1 MKKSRTHYAV
11 LNTSISSII
20 FIVNTI
26 LKFITRSVFIY
37 FLGKSYLGVNGLFTS
52 IISVLS
58 LSELGIG
65 GAIVYSLYKPL
76 ADEDNVKIK
85 SLIVLY
91 KKIYRVIGLIVAMI
105 GFILLPFIPQ
115 ITNHSQLPH
124 LTLIYLLFLFNSVM
138 SYFFAYNSSLLSAD
152 QKGYIITINNFLFSV
167 VAFILQVIF
176 LILTKNFIVYLF
188 ISIICTLLG
197 NIVLMLKTKKEY
209 QYLECVKTAP
219 IDSDTVHELK
229 RITAGNL
236 MDRIGITIV
245 DTTDNIYIS
254 IFTGLGMVGI
264 YNNYVLVTSTLQGF
278 IGQISSSITGSLGNL
293 AADGDSDKALSI
305 FLKHN
310 FVNYGLVYF
319 CMIGIMTLL
328 QDFIRLWVGDTFL
341 LPLTTL
347 ILIVIKLSLTMY
359 RNTSLTF
366 ISAYGLSWNAKWKV
380 VLECILNV
388 GLSALFLIP
397 FHLGLNGVLLGT
409 ILSTLLVVEWWE
421 PYAVFKYGLKK
432 PLRGYFK
439 TICFHMITL
448 FVSCSVIFWIVS
460 YIHVT
465 GWIMLF
471 VKGFCV
477 VLLSLIFFVLIY
489 GRSEEFKYT
498 VNMIK
503 KILHRR

>member
-1 MKKSRTHYAV
+1 MEKSRTHYAV
-11 LNTSISSII
+11 LNTSVSSVI
-20 FIVNTI
+20 FIINTI
-26 LKFITRSVFIY
+26 LKFVTRSIFIY
-37 FLGKSYLGVNGLFTS
+37 YLGKSYLGVNSLFTS

-76 ADEDNVKIK
+76 ADDNRVKIK
-85 SLIVLY
+85 SLITLY
-91 KKIYRVIGLIVAMI
+91 KKIYRVIGFVVAAI
-105 GFILLPFIPQ
+105 GLVLLPFIPQ
-115 ITNHSQLPH
+115 ITHHSQLPH
-124 LTLIYLLFLFNSVM
+124 LIVIYLLFLLNSVM

-152 QKGYIITINNFLFSV
+152 QKGYVITINNFIVSLLTFV
-167 VAFILQVIF
+167 FQVIF
-176 LILTKNFIVYLF
+176 LILTRNFIIYLL
-188 ISIICTLLG
+188 ISVIFTLLG
-197 NIVLMLKTKKEY
+197 NIVLMLRTKREY
-209 QYLECVKTAP
+209 CYLNNVRTEP
-219 IDSDTVHELK
+219 LDSNTIKDLK
-229 RITAGNL
+229 RITVGNL
-236 MDRIGITIV
+236 MDRIGGTVV

-254 IFTGLGMVGI
+254 IFVGLDIVGI
-264 YNNYVLVTSTLQGF
+264 YNNYILVASALQGF
-278 IGQISSSITGSLGNL
+278 ISQISSSITGSLGNL
-293 AADGDSDKALSI
+293 AASDDGDKASDV
-305 FLKHN
+305 FFKHN
-310 FVNYGLVYF
+310 FVNYGLIYF
-319 CMIGIMTLL
+319 CIIGIMTLL
-328 QDFIRLWVGDTFL
+328 QDFVRLWVGNTFL
-341 LPLTTL
+341 LPTMTL
-347 ILIVIKLSLTMY
+347 ILIVIKLSLKMY
-359 RNTSLTF
+359 RNTALTF
-366 ISAYGLSWNAKWKV
+366 ISAYGLSWNTKWKV

-421 PYAVFKYGLKK
+421 PYAVFKYGIKR
-432 PLRGYFK
+432 PLAGYFK
-439 TICFHMITL
+439 TICFHMMTL